1 MALIECKECSKQ
13 VSDSA
18 AACPHCGAPVAPAQ
32 IARAPDETKKVGVGF
47 ALGIFFLPWLFGWFL
62 LGRGYSAGARV
73 VGLSWMVLAIIL
85 FLGSRDKNSADT
97 TASVPS
103 KPTISREEARASQL
117 ASLST
122 FTAAQLASA
131 YDRNT
136 VAADQQ
142 FKGKAYK
149 VTGTVSSIN
158 TDFRGRPYITLQGG
172 VNQFMEPQFSFE
184 DAKDPAIA
192 QLQKGNR
199 ITLAC
204 TGKGDIAKT
213 PMSEDCQFVR

>member
-1 MALIECKECSKQ
+1 MT
-13 VSDSA
+13 
-18 AACPHCGAPVAPAQ
+18 GRQ
-32 IARAPDETKKVGVGF
+32 IH
-47 ALGIFFLPWLFGWFL
+47 
-62 LGRGYSAGARV
+62 
-73 VGLSWMVLAIIL
+73 
-85 FLGSRDKNSADT
+85 RDDPY
-97 TASVPS
+97 ASVIDCCFEGS
-103 KPTISREEARASQL
+103 PTRL

-142 FKGKAYK
+142 FKGKEYK

-158 TDFRGRPYITLQGG
+158 TDFRGRPYVTMQGG
-172 VNQFMEPQFSFE
+172 VNQFMEPQFWFG

-192 QLQKGNR
+192 QLQKGSR

>member
-1 MALIECKECSKQ
+1 PRSCFFRKNRRG
-13 VSDSA
+13 DNY
-18 AACPHCGAPVAPAQ
+18 PDTGGHCGAPLAAAPKAT
-32 IARAPDETKKVGVGF
+32 APNQSKKVGVGF
-47 ALGIFFLPWLFGWFL
+47 ALGIFLLPWIFSWFL
-62 LGRGYSAGARV
+62 LGRGYTTGARIC
-73 VGLSWMVLAIIL
+73 GLAWLAL
-85 FLGSRDKNSADT
+85 SVFVFFGMRDKPPSDT
-97 TASVPS
+97 IATA
-103 KPTISREEARASQL
+103 PTKHSISREEERATRL

-142 FKGKAYK
+142 FKGKEYK

-158 TDFRGRPYITLQGG
+158 TDFRGRPYVTMQGG
-172 VNQFMEPQFSFE
+172 VNQFMEPQFWFG

-192 QLQKGNR
+192 QLQKGSR